1 MMEILGVGGDL
12 GVAFFLSAKG
22 GLFAGK
28 ITFFLAAN
36 LAISVFKLWRSYI
49 LFLYL
54 SLSFT
59 FTSKTFLQFLSSCSL
74 SFSFDLILLSF
85 SLSLPL
91 FLPYTGMFPFRSS
104 TFDGDCIILLFL
116 LPLFLAHKY
125 THTHTQ
131 THSVVHKLRVS
142 PQQGLYYTYSWT
154 HSEH

>member
-74 SFSFDLILLSF
+74 SLFLSILSCYLF
-85 SLSLPL
+85 RYSLPL
-91 FLPYTGMFPFRSS
+91 FLLYTGMFLFRSS
-104 TFDGDCIILLFL
+104 TFDGDVLFCSSSSL
-116 LPLFLAHKY
+116 YFLHTS
-125 THTHTQ
+125 THTHTRKRI
-131 THSVVHKLRVS
+131 V
-142 PQQGLYYTYSWT
+142 
-154 HSEH
+154 

>member
-1 MMEILGVGGDL
+1 MLGVGGSW
-12 GVAFFLSAKG
+12 GCFFFLSARG

-74 SFSFDLILLSF
+74 SLFLSILSCYLF
-85 SLSLPL
+85 RSLSLSS
-91 FLPYTGMFPFRSS
+91 FPIQACFHFDLRLS
-104 TFDGDCIILLFL
+104 TVMYYFAL

-125 THTHTQ
+125 THTHANA
-131 THSVVHKLRVS
+131 
-142 PQQGLYYTYSWT
+142 
-154 HSEH
+154 